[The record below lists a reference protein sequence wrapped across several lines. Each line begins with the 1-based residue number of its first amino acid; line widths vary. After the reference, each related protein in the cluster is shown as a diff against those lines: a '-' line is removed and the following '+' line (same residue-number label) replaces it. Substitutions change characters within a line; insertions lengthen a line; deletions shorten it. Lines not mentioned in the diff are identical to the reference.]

1 MTEEV
6 ITYEQEENR
15 HRPEMPAIFSV
26 ASFNSQTSS
35 EALIF
40 DSKAFFVEM
49 LETIK
54 NWSDQASER
63 IRVHNAELKP
73 IQREVLMTV
82 QQMIADKDQSIAQ
95 LQAQLNAEKN
105 KANEE
110 QANAST

>member
-6 ITYEQEENR
+6 NTYEQEENR
-15 HRPEMPAIFSV
+15 HRARMPAIFSV
-26 ASFNSQTSS
+26 ASFDSQTSS

-40 DSKAFFVEM
+40 ESKAFFVKM

-63 IRVHNAELKP
+63 IRVHNEQLKL

-82 QQMIADKDQSIAQ
+82 QEIIDRATAQIKAQ
-95 LQAQLNAEKN
+95 LTAEKN
-105 KANEE
+105 KE
-110 QANAST
+110 QADAATQL